1 MYCPK
6 CGAKNEEDTKFC
18 EKCGANLKN
27 FTNSFITSKKKN
39 KNSKTVFGRKKV
51 DYNKLAII
59 LVIGIA
65 VVILI
70 GVVITYVDAH
80 PDVGTYQ
87 RSVVIWNIE
96 IDSCLN
102 NQQVVPGY
110 GYCIDQL
117 NSIINDMQ
125 GVIPPTGY
133 ENLHNDLFTETQYLK
148 EFFQLRQDGVQTRN
162 ASEISLANSYYAKAM
177 VARNA
182 TNTEINEKGG
192 PWSVN

>member
-1 MYCPK
+1 MFCPK
-6 CGAKNEEDTKFC
+6 CGTKNEEKAKFC
-18 EKCGANLKN
+18 KKCGENLKN
-27 FTNSFITSKKKN
+27 FTNSVITSEKKDE
-39 KNSKTVFGRKKV
+39 NSKTVFGRKKL

-70 GVVITYVDAH
+70 GVIITYVDAH

-102 NQQVVPGY
+102 NQQVVPVY

-117 NSIINDMQ
+117 NSVINDMQ
-125 GVIPPTGY
+125 GVTPPTGY
-133 ENLHNDLFTETQYLK
+133 GNLHNDLFTETQCLK

-162 ASEISLANSYYAKAM
+162 ASEISLANNYYAKAM

-182 TNTEINEKGG
+182 TNTEISEKGG